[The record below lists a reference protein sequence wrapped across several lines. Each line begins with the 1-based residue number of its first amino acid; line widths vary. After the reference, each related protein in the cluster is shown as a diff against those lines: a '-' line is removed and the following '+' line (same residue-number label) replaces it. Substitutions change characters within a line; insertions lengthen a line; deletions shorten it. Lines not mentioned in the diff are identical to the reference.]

1 MRISKFNV
9 EGYHDPTVYEALMN
23 IEKESKE
30 AQKLVPGRYR
40 PLVYICSPYAGDVLN
55 NERKARRYCQFAV
68 RKRAIPVASH
78 LLYPQILNDN
88 DPGDRQLGLF
98 FGTVLLGK
106 CDECWVF
113 GDNITTGIHRQAEH
127 VHHPIPGLHR
137 ARCGPGGR
145 ERGGCHAGRHTRCAA
160 HRQQPG
166 HGV

>member
-1 MRISKFNV
+1 MNISKYNH
-9 EGYHDPTVYEALMN
+9 EGYHDPTVYEALVN
-23 IEKESKE
+23 IEKERKE

-78 LLYPQILNDN
+78 LLYPQILNDD

-113 GDNITTGIHRQAEH
+113 GDYITTGMAYEIIKAKKRGIRVRHFTEDMEEVRADANAEDRLRQK
-127 VHHPIPGLHR
+127 P
-137 ARCGPGGR
+137 
-145 ERGGCHAGRHTRCAA
+145 ERT
-160 HRQQPG
+160 
-166 HGV
+166 

>member
-1 MRISKFNV
+1 MTISKYNI
-9 EGYHDPTVYEALMN
+9 EGYHDPTVYEALVN
-23 IEKESKE
+23 IEKERKE

-68 RKRAIPVASH
+68 RKRAIPLASH
-78 LLYPQILNDN
+78 LLYPQILNDD

-113 GDNITTGIHRQAEH
+113 GATVSSGMATEIAKAKKRGI
-127 VHHPIPGLHR
+127 PIRYFTEDMEEVRSDG
-137 ARCGPGGR
+137 
-145 ERGGCHAGRHTRCAA
+145 
-160 HRQQPG
+160 
-166 HGV
+166 

>member
-1 MRISKFNV
+1 MRISKYNI
-9 EGYHDPTVYEALMN
+9 EGYHDPTVYEALVN
-23 IEKESKE
+23 IEKERKE

-68 RKRAIPVASH
+68 RKRAIPLASH
-78 LLYPQILNDN
+78 LMYPQILNDD

-113 GDNITTGIHRQAEH
+113 GETISAGMVTEIAKAKKRGIPIRYFTEDMEEVRADANAEDRLRQK
-127 VHHPIPGLHR
+127 P
-137 ARCGPGGR
+137 
-145 ERGGCHAGRHTRCAA
+145 ERT
-160 HRQQPG
+160 
-166 HGV
+166 